1 MPLRA
6 FGLNCTLKSGPEP
19 SSTQALLDQVLAA
32 LAAYDVQTDSV
43 RVADFDIKPGVKADE
58 GNGDQWPQLRQRVLD
73 AQILVLATPIWL
85 GQPSSLAKRV
95 LERMDAF
102 FDEIGE
108 DGRYPTFGRVAI
120 ATVVGNEDGAHHVC
134 AELYQAL
141 SDVGFTI
148 AGGTPPYWVGEAMG
162 DVNYIDLEQTPKK
175 LEDTIRTIAGNAAH
189 LAGLLQ
195 QQPYPAPKQ

>member
-6 FGLNCTLKSGPEP
+6 FGLNCTLKSGPDP

-58 GNGDQWPQLRQRVLD
+58 GNGDQWPQLRRRVLD

-175 LEDTIRTIAGNAAH
+175 LEDTIRTIASNAAH

>member
-19 SSTQALLDQVLAA
+19 SSTQTLLDQVLAA
-32 LAAYDVQTDSV
+32 LARHEVQTESV
-43 RVADFDIKPGVKADE
+43 RVAEFDVKPGVKADE
-58 GNGDQWPQLRQRVLD
+58 GKGDQWPQLRQKVLD

-120 ATVVGNEDGAHHVC
+120 AAVVGNEDGAHHVC

-141 SDVGFTI
+141 TDVGFTI

-175 LEDTIRTIAGNAAH
+175 LEDTIRTIASNAAH
-189 LAGLLQ
+189 LATLLQ

>member
-175 LEDTIRTIAGNAAH
+175 LEDTIRTIASNAAH

>member
-73 AQILVLATPIWL
+73 AQILLLATPIWL

-175 LEDTIRTIAGNAAH
+175 LEDTIRTIASNAAH